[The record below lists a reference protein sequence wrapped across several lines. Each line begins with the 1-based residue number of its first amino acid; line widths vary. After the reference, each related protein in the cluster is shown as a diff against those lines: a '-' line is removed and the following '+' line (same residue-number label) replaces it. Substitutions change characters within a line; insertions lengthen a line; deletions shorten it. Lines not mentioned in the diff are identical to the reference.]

1 MAAEAGDVI
10 SRYRQLQASHL
21 IEARSVVNEASF
33 GLFSTTIDQIND
45 PTRLADIQR
54 DEPTPVLGRPGS
66 GGDGTPR
73 ILFTGLANRAEVHAF
88 QVGGIYGMESGNLAG
103 YLAWRESNSD
113 SRHDSGSS
121 YFNGNQADAS
131 ATELMLAWGQRGETS
146 NWGVTGSYLSGD
158 RGNTISDTS
167 SVFWDQSEASRY
179 AVSGAFQNHAR
190 EDFTWTVSGN
200 VASGD
205 MIDDGGW
212 RNSLVFNRLRWDFD
226 TFTWGGGVRLN
237 WYQEG
242 DHPGAFEVVGSY
254 DSMTGDLNHP
264 TIFMRSNGVQ
274 YDETATRDDFSASN
288 ATLGLRWQKQLA
300 GGVDFGAGFMWDSY
314 EIDADFAGNVTDTAY
329 TPAALGRFVTQA
341 SMEGDTLSIPTS
353 VRAGIGEKWTVVV
366 GAEFWRSEVDI
377 KTYDLYPS
385 VPVSEDRLRSH
396 RSDTGT
402 DYAMALRYQH
412 GESVTAELG
421 FHSGSY
427 VGARHTLQTSE
438 VTFLVG
444 VSY

>member
-1 MAAEAGDVI
+1 MF
-10 SRYRQLQASHL
+10 
-21 IEARSVVNEASF
+21 NEASF

-158 RGNTISDTS
+158 SSAYLRTS
-167 SVFWDQSEASRY
+167 SVFCGPVRGELLRSSPVLIKNQPGRLHLDRERKRRFRRHDRRRRLAPTSSGFFSRSRY
-179 AVSGAFQNHAR
+179 GIS
-190 EDFTWTVSGN
+190 T
-200 VASGD
+200 
-205 MIDDGGW
+205 
-212 RNSLVFNRLRWDFD
+212 
-226 TFTWGGGVRLN
+226 TFSWGGGVRLN

-264 TIFMRSNGVQ
+264 TIFMRSRAGVTSMTRPPR
-274 YDETATRDDFSASN
+274 ETISRRRTPRSGCGGKNSLPAASTSAPASCGIATRS
-288 ATLGLRWQKQLA
+288 T
-300 GGVDFGAGFMWDSY
+300 
-314 EIDADFAGNVTDTAY
+314 
-329 TPAALGRFVTQA
+329 
-341 SMEGDTLSIPTS
+341 PTS
-353 VRAGIGEKWTVVV
+353 PAT
-366 GAEFWRSEVDI
+366 
-377 KTYDLYPS
+377 
-385 VPVSEDRLRSH
+385 
-396 RSDTGT
+396 
-402 DYAMALRYQH
+402 
-412 GESVTAELG
+412 
-421 FHSGSY
+421 
-427 VGARHTLQTSE
+427 
-438 VTFLVG
+438 
-444 VSY
+444 